1 MIMGQGAKAPDRAD
15 QELNGFPITLQTHFA
30 GPAQGRGFG
39 RDSDAARGPPSC
51 GLAVENGGRLGEMAG
66 GGKGALRRLI
76 GAPNKAIITRPA
88 RDAGLP

>member
-1 MIMGQGAKAPDRAD
+1 LQGLHRA
-15 QELNGFPITLQTHFA
+15 A
-30 GPAQGRGFG
+30 GSVVIAMQH
-39 RDSDAARGPPSC
+39 AAPPSC